1 MARLPGRNF
10 LTMYLYTHRLQSII
24 ENMTLDEYVRIFL
37 NFFLFISALGEFRQR
52 EREDV
57 EMRGDLRTY
66 IAR

>member
-1 MARLPGRNF
+1 
-10 LTMYLYTHRLQSII
+10 
-24 ENMTLDEYVRIFL
+24 MTLDEYVRIFS